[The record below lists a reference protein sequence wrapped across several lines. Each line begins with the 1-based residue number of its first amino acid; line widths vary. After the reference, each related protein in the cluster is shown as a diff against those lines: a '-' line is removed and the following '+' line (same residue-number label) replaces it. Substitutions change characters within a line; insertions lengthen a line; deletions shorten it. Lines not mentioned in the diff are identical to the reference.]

1 MFTSFDISICTNHKL
16 AASTHRFFNYF
27 PKRIQIK
34 CFELKNHQTSLVK
47 SWSHITC
54 DGKSQDFFFY
64 PQYLCSVFFSHSFFF
79 LLLCCQSY
87 STIFNTHLRT
97 NVYVLCSLSLD
108 SVNVQFV
115 HDGKKKERQKCNQI
129 FRHLKWLTGKRTEKK
144 VEIKKRANKIRTTWN
159 SYKLKQ

>member
-79 LLLCCQSY
+79 SCCFVVKVTQQFSIHIWERTFTSY
-87 STIFNTHLRT
+87 ARCRWT
-97 NVYVLCSLSLD
+97 VLTCNLYMMA
-108 SVNVQFV
+108 
-115 HDGKKKERQKCNQI
+115 KKEK
-129 FRHLKWLTGKRTEKK
+129 TEMQS
-144 VEIKKRANKIRTTWN
+144 NFQT
-159 SYKLKQ
+159 S